1 MHKSFNDTF
10 DIITD
15 FVAAGSFADLRKN
28 VIYYERKN
36 YAQLIRT
43 TDLKNGLL
51 SNPVFIDEKAYK
63 FLWRVNLTSEGII
76 CPNIGAN
83 IGEVYYYSK
92 EMFYHDNNALG
103 PNAILLKS
111 YTNNNYYLY
120 SYMQSKKYLNQLFS
134 MVGASGQPK
143 FNKTELKKIKINIH
157 KIDTQKFIGDLFRK
171 IDDRINTQKKIIE
184 EYKLLKKA
192 ICDDYRKQ
200 NCTKCKIKDLALIGR
215 GRVINSTEISHQKN
229 PKYPVYSSQTL
240 NNGIMGYLDGYD
252 FDGEYI
258 TWTTDGANAGTV
270 FYHNEKFNCTNV
282 CGTIKVTN
290 KMINPFYLS
299 LILQYECK
307 KYVSLNLANPKLM
320 NNTMASIEV
329 KVPNLDYQKRII
341 NSVKILDEKILN
353 EEKVLQLYQ
362 SQKDYLL
369 NHMFI

>member
-1 MHKSFNDTF
+1 M
-10 DIITD
+10 
-15 FVAAGSFADLRKN
+15 FVHD
-28 VIYYERKN
+28 YYEVNMCKRIFANQTNIQGGIPFYKIGTIGSTPDAYISEELYDE
-36 YAQLIRT
+36 YAQKYKIPSIGDTLITCSGTIGRCIRY
-43 TDLKNGLL
+43 NG
-51 SNPVFIDEKAYK
+51 EKAYYQDSNIVWLK
-63 FLWRVNLTSEGII
+63 SKTSPMTKDFL
-76 CPNIGAN
+76 
-83 IGEVYYYSK
+83 Y
-92 EMFYHDNNALG
+92 
-103 PNAILLKS
+103 ILLKKHNWKS
-111 YTNNNYYLY
+111 LNSTTITRLYNSNLLELSFYYP
-120 SYMQSKKYLNQLFS
+120 SIIEQ
-134 MVGASGQPK
+134 
-143 FNKTELKKIKINIH
+143 NKIYNFLMLIEN
-157 KIDTQKFIGDLFRK
+157 
-171 IDDRINTQKKIIE
+171 RIETQKKIIE
-184 EYKLLKKA
+184 DYKLLKKA

-341 NSVKILDEKILN
+341 NSVKIIDEKILN

>member
-1 MHKSFNDTF
+1 MRIRLKEHNPYYIYQQFKTNKFN
-10 DIITD
+10 
-15 FVAAGSFADLRKN
+15 N
-28 VIYYERKN
+28 W
-36 YAQLIRT
+36 
-43 TDLKNGLL
+43 LKIM
-51 SNPVFIDEKAYK
+51 SQ
-63 FLWRVNLTSEGII
+63 R
-76 CPNIGAN
+76 
-83 IGEVYYYSK
+83 
-92 EMFYHDNNALG
+92 
-103 PNAILLKS
+103 
-111 YTNNNYYLY
+111 
-120 SYMQSKKYLNQLFS
+120 
-134 MVGASGQPK
+134 SGQPGINAHELGNYDIVVM
-143 FNKTELKKIKINIH
+143 NKENENFIANLFKIIDIKI
-157 KIDTQKFIGDLFRK
+157 L
-171 IDDRINTQKKIIE
+171 TQKKIIE
-184 EYKLLKKA
+184 DYKLLKKA

-200 NCTKCKIKDLALIGR
+200 NCTKCKIKNLALIGR

-341 NSVKILDEKILN
+341 NSVKKIDEKILN